1 MRQFFKTIF
10 RITPF
15 QVLIIA
21 LFSSLKYILN
31 RYNLTEV
38 IQIPMIWILL
48 VLGFIFISSVGI
60 YGIIENKQDLS
71 EPEQTRLKY
80 LRIEKRYSGILNLGI
95 WIPAL
100 IASGVFIYMIVPTTL
115 QMLIALL
122 AGIFIRNLFDY
133 FKSKSVPINE
143 EQN

>member
-1 MRQFFKTIF
+1 MKQFIKTIF

-15 QVLIIA
+15 QVLIIV

-48 VLGFIFISSVGI
+48 VLGFIFISSLGI
-60 YGIIENKQDLS
+60 YGIIENKQKLS
-71 EPEQTRLKY
+71 ESEQTRVKY
-80 LRIEKRYSGILNLGI
+80 LRIEKRYSGIINLGI

-100 IASGVFIYMIVPTTL
+100 IATGVFVYMIAPTTL

-133 FKSKSVPINE
+133 FKSKSVPLNE

>member
-1 MRQFFKTIF
+1 MKQFIKTIF

-15 QVLIIA
+15 QIFIIV

-31 RYNLTEV
+31 RYNLTEE
-38 IQIPMIWILL
+38 IQRPFIWILL
-48 VLGFIFISSVGI
+48 VLGLIFLISVGL

-71 EPEQTRLKY
+71 EPELIRQKF
-80 LRIEKRYSGILNLGI
+80 LRIEKRYSGIINLGI
-95 WIPAL
+95 GIPAL
-100 IASGVFIYMIVPTTL
+100 FASGIFTYMIVPTTL

-122 AGIFIRNLFDY
+122 AGIFIRNLIEY
-133 FKSKSVPINE
+133 FKSKSVPLNE

>member
-1 MRQFFKTIF
+1 MKQFIKTIF

-15 QVLIIA
+15 QVLIIV

-48 VLGFIFISSVGI
+48 VLGFIFISSLGI
-60 YGIIENKQDLS
+60 YGIIENKQKLS
-71 EPEQTRLKY
+71 ESEQTRVKY
-80 LRIEKRYSGILNLGI
+80 LRIEKRYSGIINLGI

-100 IASGVFIYMIVPTTL
+100 IATGVFVYMIAPTTL

-122 AGIFIRNLFDY
+122 AGIFIRNLFEY
-133 FKSKSVPINE
+133 FKSKSVPLNE

>member
-1 MRQFFKTIF
+1 MKQFIKTIF

-15 QVLIIA
+15 QVLIIV

-38 IQIPMIWILL
+38 IQKPMIWILL
-48 VLGFIFISSVGI
+48 VLGFIFISSLGI
-60 YGIIENKQDLS
+60 YGIIENKQKLS
-71 EPEQTRLKY
+71 ESEQTRVKY
-80 LRIEKRYSGILNLGI
+80 LRIEKRYSGIINLGI

-100 IASGVFIYMIVPTTL
+100 IATGVFVYMIAPTTL

-133 FKSKSVPINE
+133 FKSKSVPLNE